1 MEMSTHMHARV
12 CGFAHERACMPDPG
26 NSPLSVTF
34 FFFQSLFVC
43 VPCLLCMSTVVCE
56 IRVCVCGYVF
66 VWVGVFWCVCVCVC
80 VCVCECV

>member
-1 MEMSTHMHARV
+1 MELSTHMPARV

-56 IRVCVCGYVF
+56 IRVYEIR
-66 VWVGVFWCVCVCVC
+66 VCVCVC
-80 VCVCECV
+80 VCVGGCVLVCVCVCV